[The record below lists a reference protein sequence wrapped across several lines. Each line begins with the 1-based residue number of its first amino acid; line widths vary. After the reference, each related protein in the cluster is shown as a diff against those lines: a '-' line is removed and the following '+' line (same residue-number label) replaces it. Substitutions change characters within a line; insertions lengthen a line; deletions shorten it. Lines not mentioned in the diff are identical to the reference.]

1 MKRTSL
7 ADAAKQWW
15 SAPVRFT
22 SARRMG
28 LRKPAP
34 LAFSAND
41 AWLHQTPVG
50 IRASQSTELGT
61 RRPS

>member
-7 ADAAKQWW
+7 ADATKQWW

-22 SARRMG
+22 NARRVG
-28 LRKPAP
+28 LRRPAR
-34 LAFSAND
+34 LTYTAND
-41 AWLHQTPVG
+41 SWLHQTPVG
-50 IRASQSTELGT
+50 IRAPLSAELGG